1 MVTQSHPDRP
11 GGLDLSRIGVTL
23 AALLVYRLGLMI
35 PVPGIDQ
42 TALASLMH
50 SGWFA
55 IERLS
60 LFTLGLV
67 PLLSVYLLAETLRL
81 VSPRFA
87 RWQAEPANG
96 RRLGRWLRLAALV
109 LAVIQ
114 SFGVASALEGIGNI
128 VATPGPAFRAG
139 VVGSLVAATALLS
152 WLADTVTRRGLGN
165 GFWLLLAV
173 PTVAGLVAYASE
185 TLVLHRNGVLS
196 DRALLATAA
205 YLLLGTAALVGLD
218 RGRVSGA
225 AVGFSVWPPLLAYT
239 AIGWVVAAIQG
250 PRAGD
255 PTHWASPGQPAYIA
269 GVAVLILA
277 FALRQGVTPSAG
289 PLAPAPAPQ
298 TPVTEAAA
306 GMAPSRGA
314 DAEAATGERRL
325 RLAALAGVVQVA
337 ICAAGEILMPLSPL
351 AIPGMWLVVVVA
363 VALGIL
369 GATRRGA
376 DAIRNE

>member
-35 PVPGIDQ
+35 PVPGVDQ

-205 YLLLGTAALVGLD
+205 
-218 RGRVSGA
+218 
-225 AVGFSVWPPLLAYT
+225 
-239 AIGWVVAAIQG
+239 
-250 PRAGD
+250 
-255 PTHWASPGQPAYIA
+255 
-269 GVAVLILA
+269 
-277 FALRQGVTPSAG
+277 
-289 PLAPAPAPQ
+289 
-298 TPVTEAAA
+298 
-306 GMAPSRGA
+306 
-314 DAEAATGERRL
+314 
-325 RLAALAGVVQVA
+325 
-337 ICAAGEILMPLSPL
+337 
-351 AIPGMWLVVVVA
+351 
-363 VALGIL
+363 
-369 GATRRGA
+369 
-376 DAIRNE
+376 